1 MADKPTDFIP
11 CILIPLKQHYLML
24 PNSTIAEIIPIPKLN
39 PANSSATFWVG
50 QYQWQ
55 DDSLAV
61 IDLDSMIEQRPSAC
75 DEANKL
81 CIIRSINTSNNHSSY
96 AIPCYGAPQLIHLT
110 ESALK
115 IVEDAEP
122 SAFIHCQIRV
132 GNKIAY
138 IPNLDNIETEISAQ
152 K

>member
-24 PNSTIAEIIPIPKLN
+24 PNSTIAEIIPMPRLSE
-39 PANSSATFWVG
+39 ANSSAPFWVG

-55 DDSLAV
+55 DTSLAV
-61 IDLDSMIEQRPSAC
+61 IDLDSLIEQVPSSC
-75 DEANKL
+75 GDANKL
-81 CIIRSINTSNNHSSY
+81 CILRGINTSVELSGY
-96 AIPCYGAPQLIHLT
+96 AVPCYGAPQLIHLT

-115 IVEDAEP
+115 IVEDVAS
-122 SAFIHCQIRV
+122 SAYIHCQIRV

-138 IPNLDNIETEISAQ
+138 IPNLDNIEAEISAQ